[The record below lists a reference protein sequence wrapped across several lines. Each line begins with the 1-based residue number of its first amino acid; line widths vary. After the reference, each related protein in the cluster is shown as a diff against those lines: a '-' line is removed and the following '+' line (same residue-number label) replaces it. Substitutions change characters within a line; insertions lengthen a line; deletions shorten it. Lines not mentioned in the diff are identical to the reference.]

1 MRRLGPILPSALL
14 LVFVASPV
22 AAQINADNVRDEAK
36 RTQPYKS
43 PSMLS
48 AQARFGAL
56 GEDWFFTAVI
66 QLNYNQADWGVAL
79 QLPFRLRLKDRPP
92 ENDDVLRERDWDQAT
107 DYMKLLRYVY
117 IGQADKQG
125 PYFVQ
130 GGELVNLTIGHGT
143 LMHRY
148 TNNVDISRW
157 HTGVNATSTL
167 DGLSIEAMVGDVFAP
182 YLMGTRIG
190 VRPFELNR
198 GFKLGWYD
206 GFEVG
211 MTLFADWVAPLAL
224 ARDDMGAVLLDED
237 FQPTVSAK
245 QPITTFGLDV
255 GIPLP
260 LGKAFTIMPY
270 MDINKLSVVNNGWGF
285 HLGTQ
290 LKLHI
295 DRGLDHPFEAMFRA
309 EFRRVSGDYLG
320 QYFNTVY
327 EIERLQT
334 LSSRGATDTTKLE
347 GLCNDVNCSG
357 NAPPARSGVWL
368 EASMGLRNAF
378 YVGAEYVAYD
388 GGRADGSLRLFLE
401 LAYFDR
407 IQAKLFYY
415 RTNTSGLS
423 DSLGFDDR
431 TAVLAEV
438 RIPFL
443 YVLSGNFRWV
453 RLWDGIEP
461 VDEWNVGLGVFVR
474 L

>member
-1 MRRLGPILPSALL
+1 MRRLGPILPSVLL
-14 LVFVASPV
+14 LLFAASP
-22 AAQINADNVRDEAK
+22 ALAQINKDNVRDEAK

-43 PSMLS
+43 PSILS
-48 AQARFGAL
+48 AQARFGTL
-56 GEDWFFTAVI
+56 GEDWFFTAI
-66 QLNYNQADWGVAL
+66 FQLNYNEEDWGLAL

-92 ENDDVLRERDWDQAT
+92 TNDDVLRARDWDQPT
-107 DYMKLLRYVY
+107 DYAKLLRYAY
-117 IGQADKQG
+117 IGQADKRG

-130 GGELVNLTIGHGT
+130 GGELVNLSIGHGT

-148 TNNVDISRW
+148 TNNVDISSW
-157 HTGVNATSTL
+157 HVGVNATSTL
-167 DGLSIEAMVGDVFAP
+167 DGMSIEAMVGDVFAP

-198 GFKLGWYD
+198 GFKHTWYD

-224 ARDDMGAVLLDED
+224 ARDDMGEVMLDED
-237 FQPTVSAK
+237 FQPTVAAK
-245 QPITTFGLDV
+245 QPMSTFGIDV
-255 GIPLP
+255 GIPLE
-260 LGKAFTIMPY
+260 LGKALTILPY

-295 DRGLDHPFEAMFRA
+295 GRGLDHPFEAMVRA

-327 EIERLQT
+327 EIERFQT
-334 LSSRGATDTTKLE
+334 LGSRSASGTTKLE
-347 GLCNDVNCSG
+347 GLCNDTNCDG
-357 NAPPARSGVWL
+357 EPPAARSGVWL
-368 EASMGLRNAF
+368 EASLGLRNVF
-378 YVGAEYVAYD
+378 YMGAEYIAYNE
-388 GGRADGSLRLFLE
+388 GRADGSFRLFLE

-415 RTNTSGLS
+415 RANTSGLS
-423 DSLGFDDR
+423 DALGFDDR
-431 TAVLAEV
+431 TALLAEV

-443 YVLSGNFRWV
+443 YVLSANFRWV